1 MHLPYRSPYFR
12 HFLEHILPSTT
23 GLQQFQ
29 LASAAERVLAE
40 ARGQRAYR
48 TADVLRQV
56 GAEGLPSS
64 SGETSAAEQEILSGT
79 DVRHDLRQLIED
91 LTDSA
96 ALPIDAAGEPVHTV
110 EDLSQLFEVS
120 TKTISRWR
128 RQGLIGRKFLID
140 GRKRVGFLK
149 SSVDRFVSC
158 NRQRI
163 ERSGRF
169 RQMTNREREQIVSGA
184 RRLSRSGHGMNDI
197 ANRLATE
204 LQRSPGTIRGA
215 IKQFDQAHPEE
226 AIFPVRGVPLSDE
239 MRKAVFEQYRQG
251 ATVTQLAEKFSRSE
265 SSISRIVAQ
274 ERYRHIQDL
283 PLEYV
288 RNAGFARIK
297 NSEAILGPMPETAET
312 KKKSRVPSDLPSY
325 LASLYE
331 VPLLSREQEQHLFRK
346 LNYAKYRAASLR
358 EKLSE
363 SQPQVR
369 WMDEIESLYQLA
381 TATKNQ
387 IVRANLRLVV
397 SIAKRHVG
405 PQENFFEL
413 VSDGNVS
420 LIRAADKF
428 DFSRGFKF
436 STYASWAII
445 KNFARS
451 IPNEMKQ
458 RERFRT
464 SHDELFAATEE
475 TRADWMGEE
484 LEHKNRISAVR
495 KILSRLDDREQKI
508 IIHRFGLD
516 YSREPSTLK
525 QVGESMGVTKER
537 VRQIESRA
545 LDKLRMAAEED
556 RIDHPVEG

>member
-1 MHLPYRSPYFR
+1 
-12 HFLEHILPSTT
+12 
-23 GLQQFQ
+23 
-29 LASAAERVLAE
+29 
-40 ARGQRAYR
+40 
-48 TADVLRQV
+48 
-56 GAEGLPSS
+56 
-64 SGETSAAEQEILSGT
+64 
-79 DVRHDLRQLIED
+79 
-91 LTDSA
+91 
-96 ALPIDAAGEPVHTV
+96 
-110 EDLSQLFEVS
+110 
-120 TKTISRWR
+120 
-128 RQGLIGRKFLID
+128 
-140 GRKRVGFLK
+140 
-149 SSVDRFVSC
+149 
-158 NRQRI
+158 
-163 ERSGRF
+163 
-169 RQMTNREREQIVSGA
+169 MTR
-184 RRLSRSGHGMNDI
+184 
-197 ANRLATE
+197 
-204 LQRSPGTIRGA
+204 
-215 IKQFDQAHPEE
+215 
-226 AIFPVRGVPLSDE
+226 
-239 MRKAVFEQYRQG
+239 
-251 ATVTQLAEKFSRSE
+251 LAEKFSRPE

-283 PLEYV
+283 PLDYV
-288 RNAGFARIK
+288 SHTGFVRIK
-297 NSEAILGPMPETAET
+297 NSEAILGPMPETAEA

-363 SQPQVR
+363 SQPQVT

-436 STYASWAII
+436 STYASWAIM

-556 RIDHPVEG
+556 RIDPPEGG